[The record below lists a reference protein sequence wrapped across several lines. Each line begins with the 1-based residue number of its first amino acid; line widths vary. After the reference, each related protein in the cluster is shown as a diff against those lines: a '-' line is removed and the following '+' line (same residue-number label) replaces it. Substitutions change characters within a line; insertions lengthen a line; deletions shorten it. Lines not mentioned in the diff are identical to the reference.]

1 MAGILKVDQV
11 QSDSNLAF
19 AIAGSN
25 VAFMNATSL
34 QMVGSNVSLAG
45 TNVITNGKL
54 VTAAQPI
61 GAVLQVVSIPKTDVF
76 SMSGSGTATAI
87 TGLSASITPTSATS
101 KILIFGQVTG
111 SYSST
116 TYGWNILIYKGGSV
130 ITGATGDTGNSQPR
144 ATSGMYHSYAY
155 ASETI
160 PFYYLDSPATTSS
173 ITYAIYTFQEPG
185 ATFYVN
191 RAGNVT
197 QTDGRSANAISNIT
211 LMEIAA

>member
-1 MAGILKVDQV
+1 MPITLNGDGAISGLTATGISAV
-11 QSDSNLAF
+11 QNVGRTNLP
-19 AIAGSN
+19 
-25 VAFMNATSL
+25 
-34 QMVGSNVSLAG
+34 VGS
-45 TNVITNGKL
+45 I
-54 VTAAQPI
+54 
-61 GAVLQVVSIPKTDVF
+61 LQVVSTTKTDVF
-76 SMSGSGTATAI
+76 SMASSGTATAI

-111 SYSST
+111 SLSNT
-116 TYGWNILIYKGGSV
+116 TYGWHILIYKGGSV

-144 ATSGMYHSYAY
+144 ATSSMFHNYIY

-173 ITYAIYTFQEPG
+173 TTYAIYTFQEPG

-197 QTDGRSANAISNIT
+197 QTDGRSANTISNII
-211 LMEIAA
+211 LMEVAA

>member
-54 VTAAQPI
+54 VTAAQPT
-61 GAVLQVVSIPKTDVF
+61 GAVLQVVSQQNPQTIQTTSNPFTMLTQSF
-76 SMSGSGTATAI
+76 
-87 TGLSASITPTSATS
+87 TPTSATS
-101 KILIFGQVTG
+101 KVLALMSFTTERNGGGAGNYLFINFNRNG
-111 SYSST
+111 STIVAPYAWGNAPG
-116 TYGWNILIYKGGSV
+116 YQANN
-130 ITGATGDTGNSQPR
+130 GDRHVGTH
-144 ATSGMYHSYAY
+144 T
-155 ASETI
+155 
-160 PFYYLDSPATTSS
+160 YLDSPATTS
-173 ITYAIYTFQEPG
+173 AISYTIVGDFS
-185 ATFYVN
+185 VS
-191 RAGNVT
+191 GNVPWIFYT
-197 QTDGRSANAISNIT
+197 LQLT